1 MRTHAALRILPLLFV
16 LTSPLLLSA
25 QFQAPT
31 PEELKMTDDPK
42 APGAAAIYLN
52 IDESTDDNVHFH
64 KIYARIKVL
73 TEKGKELATVEIPYE
88 HHFTKILD
96 IEGRTIHSDGTIIPL
111 AVKPEDLM
119 ATTIATKSGETVQ
132 INHMVFTLP
141 NVEAGS
147 ILEYHYS
154 ISYDDMALSS
164 PEWLIQR
171 KFYVHKA
178 HYSFLPFKAFLPGIL
193 NSTNWYPMDE
203 HGHPANNLVWIGKL
217 PDGVTVKRNAAGRFT
232 LDVDEIPA
240 APEEEWMP
248 PVQSALDRVFFYYA
262 EADTVQN
269 FWNEEGKIWS
279 KDVDRFA
286 DPSKTLKEAVAA
298 LVAPADSD
306 VDKARKI
313 YLAVQA
319 LDNTDFSR
327 TKSDAERKR
336 LNLKDTR
343 HAQDIWEQKS
353 GSSEEIAL
361 LYLAMLRAAGL
372 TAYAEKLVDRQ
383 WGVFDPSYFTA
394 HQLNDTLVVLSAG
407 GKEIE
412 LDPGEKMCPFQT
424 VSWRHS
430 AAGGISQTA
439 SGANTVS
446 SANQIY
452 SANKITRFGDITLDD
467 HGGVSGGFK
476 IAMIGQEA
484 LYWRQLALRNDE
496 DEVKKRFDQSL
507 QSIVPDGI
515 EAHIDHF
522 AGLDDPNA
530 NLIAVVKAQG
540 SMGVATSKRVILP
553 AFFFETRAKHP
564 FVAEEKRQTKV
575 DMHYGETILE
585 QMTYHLPAGL
595 SVEGA
600 PADAN
605 ESWPQ
610 HAIFNTKAT
619 VAPGQVTVVRKFYR
633 NFTFAQPEEYQEL
646 RGFYQKVATA
656 DQGEVVLTTA
666 PVAPKGN

>member
-1 MRTHAALRILPLLFV
+1 MRTHAALRILPLLLV
-16 LTSPLLLSA
+16 LTSPLLLRA

-42 APGAAAIYLN
+42 APGAAAVYLN
-52 IDESTDDNVHFH
+52 IAEDCEASKGWINY
-64 KIYARIKVL
+64 YARIKVL
-73 TEKGKELATVEIPYE
+73 QEKGKELATVEIPYVR
-88 HHFTKILD
+88 D
-96 IEGRTIHSDGTIIPL
+96 ITQVEFIQARTIHSDGTIIPL
-111 AVKPEDLM
+111 TGKPADLLVDKLR
-119 ATTIATKSGETVQ
+119 TKQGYDFQ
-132 INHMVFTLP
+132 INQKVFNLP
-141 NVEAGS
+141 SVEVGS
-147 ILEYHYS
+147 ILEYSFRLFGANVPTWKIQRRYFVHHERFFYRS
-154 ISYDDMALSS
+154 FDMSGAYMASLLWLSS
-164 PEWLIQR
+164 LPVNKPIQPDI
-171 KFYVHKA
+171 
-178 HYSFLPFKAFLPGIL
+178 SNAFHL
-193 NSTNWYPMDE
+193 E
-203 HGHPANNLVWIGKL
+203 
-217 PDGVTVKRNAAGRFT
+217 
-232 LDVDEIPA
+232 LDDIPA
-240 APEEEWMP
+240 APDEEFMP
-248 PVQSALDRVFFYYA
+248 PIDSLLYRVQFYYK
-262 EADTVQN
+262 EASSAGN
-269 FWNEEGKIWS
+269 FWVDAAKLWS

-286 DPSKTLKEAVAA
+286 EPSKTLKEAVAA
-298 LVAPADSD
+298 LVAPTDSD
-306 VDKARKI
+306 LDKARKI

-327 TKSDAERKR
+327 AKSDAERKR

-353 GSSEEIAL
+353 GSSNEIAL

-372 TAYAEKLVDRQ
+372 TAYAESVVDRQ
-383 WGVFDPSYFTA
+383 QGVFDQTYLSLS
-394 HQLNDTLVVLSAG
+394 QLDDVLVVLSAG

-439 SGANTVS
+439 SGANTVT

-476 IAMIGQEA
+476 VAMIGQEA

-666 PVAPKGN
+666 PVTPKGN